1 MNKHIHPARLGLES
15 KMNSSVAA
23 SFGLSLIVGMVLLLL
38 VAQRTQV
45 ARDINDDSDR
55 AMLLQDFPYLARLE
69 SAPTQLV
76 SGTLDRIA
84 PVYCFNF
91 QFGSNL

>member
-1 MNKHIHPARLGLES
+1 MK
-15 KMNSSVAA
+15 NSSVAA

-55 AMLLQDFPYLARLE
+55 PMLLQDFPYLARLE
-69 SAPTQLV
+69 SAPTQSLYQAPWFELLPYTALTFSLV
-76 SGTLDRIA
+76 RI
-84 PVYCFNF
+84 YECFMIYTK
-91 QFGSNL
+91 